1 MGVQIQLA
9 DLSDTLQAETLID
22 ILDAYAREPNGQS
35 APLTDAAK
43 ANLVDG
49 LRSHAT
55 AFVLLAFVDEQ
66 PAPVGAAVC
75 FWGYSTFAG
84 KPLVNLHDFAVLPSY
99 RGRGIGKAMLAELE
113 RRARA
118 RGCAKITLEVHNT
131 NEGAKRLYAAEGFG
145 PLDSPTLFLG
155 KPL

>member
-1 MGVQIQLA
+1 MDVRIELA
-9 DLSDTLQAETLID
+9 DLSDQKQRAALVE

-35 APLTDAAK
+35 APLDDGAK
-43 ANLVDG
+43 ARLAEG
-49 LRSHAT
+49 LRNHET
-55 AFVLLAFVDEQ
+55 AFVLFAFVEGAS
-66 PAPVGAAVC
+66 APVGAAVC

-84 KPLVNLHDFAVLPSY
+84 KPLVNLHDFAVLPSH
-99 RGRGIGKAMLAELE
+99 RGRGIGKAVLMELE

-118 RGCAKITLEVHNT
+118 RGCAKITLEVHDS

-145 PLDSPTLFLG
+145 PLDSPTLFLS